1 VSYTI
6 KLLPGARLDLKEIME
21 YYEEQQSG
29 LATRFFKNLLPT
41 IRRIRQSPVIF
52 QVRYKNVRQAPVHKF
67 PIWVHY
73 IIEEA
78 DEQVVIIAAT
88 HSSQNP
94 QVWKDRT
101 S

>member
-52 QVRYKNVRQAPVHKF
+52 QVRYKNVRQA
-67 PIWVHY
+67 
-73 IIEEA
+73 